1 MSMSLYAITAK
12 YQQAFYA
19 LADSDLPDECIDDTL
34 EGMEGELVEK
44 CQNVLAYAL
53 NLEAEAKALKEI
65 EANVAR
71 RRKAKESQA
80 EHMRKY
86 LMENMAKS
94 GITEIRALDNSFIAK
109 LYIGR
114 DESVVIDDE
123 SVIPMDY
130 KREIPVS
137 YQPEKTLIKKAIKD
151 GFDVP
156 GAHIVRKDQLKIK

>member
-1 MSMSLYAITAK
+1 MSMSLYTITAK

-19 LADSDLPDECIDDTL
+19 LADSDLPDDCIDDTL

-44 CQNVLAYAL
+44 GQNVLAYAL

-71 RRKAKESQA
+71 RRKSKESQA
-80 EHMRKY
+80 DHMRKY

-109 LYIGR
+109 LLIGR

-123 SVIPMDY
+123 SQLPMDY
-130 KREIPVS
+130 KREIPAS
-137 YQPEKTLIKKAIKD
+137 YQADKMLVKKAIKD
-151 GFDVP
+151 GYDVP
-156 GAHIVRKDQLKIK
+156 GAHIEKRDRLEIR